1 MRTFFRLG
9 GRDDDVTAGPLVA
22 PSPYAALAT
31 HLGALASETRLELL
45 HALRTPSPLHKI
57 RVGASLSREGER
69 SDRSLSRQAVSRH
82 LDQLLDAGLLN
93 RLPATV
99 PGTGDEFVL
108 NHERLFALVDEL
120 RGLSRLRPVTGPPE
134 PGETMDAQ
142 VGEVRLAPRPRLMV
156 AYGRDDGATYSL
168 ASSGTRWRIGRG
180 AGCDIR
186 LDYDPYLSTEHCAL
200 ERRGDGFAVEDL
212 GSRNGTFVNGVAVAR
227 GAWFPL
233 TSGDLLTAGR
243 SVLAFQP

>member
-1 MRTFFRLG
+1 MRMFFRLG
-9 GRDDDVTAGPLVA
+9 GRDEDVTAGPLVA

-57 RVGASLSREGER
+57 RVAASISREGER
-69 SDRSLSRQAVSRH
+69 SDRSLSRQAVTRH

-120 RGLSRLRPVTGPPE
+120 RGLARLRPMSGPLE
-134 PGETMDAQ
+134 PGETMDASA
-142 VGEVRLAPRPRLMV
+142 GEVRLAPRPRVMV
-156 AYGRDDGATYSL
+156 AYGRDDGATFPL
-168 ASSGTRWRIGRG
+168 GAPATRWCIGRG
-180 AGCDIR
+180 PTCDLR
-186 LDYDPYLSTEHCAL
+186 FDYDPYLSNEHCAV

-212 GSRNGTFVNGVAVAR
+212 GSRNGTRVNGVPVAR

-233 TSGDLLTAGR
+233 TSGDLLTVGR
-243 SVLAFQP
+243 TVLAFQP